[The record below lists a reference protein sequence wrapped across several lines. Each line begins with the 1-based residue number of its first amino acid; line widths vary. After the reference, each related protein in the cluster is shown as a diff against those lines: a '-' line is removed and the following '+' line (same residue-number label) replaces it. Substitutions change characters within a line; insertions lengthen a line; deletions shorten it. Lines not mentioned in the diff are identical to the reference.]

1 MKLSDTNFKNKDS
14 IEITNLRHIDPT
26 QDTPSVLEVGFNEDR
41 TFDRVVARLDGQIIG
56 VHERFTF
63 VNNWLKKHTD
73 FDTVVTDE
81 IREFELQE
89 EVS

>member
-1 MKLSDTNFKNKDS
+1 MIKLSNNDFKDQDS
-14 IEITNLRHIDPT
+14 IEITNVRNIDIL
-26 QDTPSVLEVGFNEDR
+26 QDSPSILEVDFNKDR
-41 TFDRVVARLDGQIIG
+41 TLDRVIVRLDGQIIG

-81 IREFELQE
+81 IREFEL
-89 EVS
+89 